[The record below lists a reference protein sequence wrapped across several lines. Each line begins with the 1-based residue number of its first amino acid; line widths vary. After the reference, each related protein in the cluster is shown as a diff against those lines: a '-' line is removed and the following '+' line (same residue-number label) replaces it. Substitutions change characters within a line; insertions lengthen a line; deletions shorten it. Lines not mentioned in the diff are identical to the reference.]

1 MNPLFSFLQAAA
13 GAASASGAEVPRL
26 PSLSFEDIFIWI
38 INFFFDIAGADYQQT
53 VETLVFAARFFSI
66 FLSLLFIVGTIYAKM
81 QAKQIEIRRHHRAA
95 PKKKHAKAAE
105 GGAPHAS
112 GAHGGPANL
121 PTGIPAG
128 LPVFDESAEVA
139 KKARNNERWA
149 AVLEN
154 VGSASDSDW
163 RLAILEADII
173 LDDMLK
179 GMGTFGDTV
188 AERLKSVNEH
198 TIPSVQKAWEAHLVR
213 NRIAH
218 DGANFAL
225 SQHEARRIIGLFE
238 TVLKEGRF
246 L

>member
-1 MNPLFSFLQAAA
+1 MNPLLSFLQAAA
-13 GAASASGAEVPRL
+13 GSAVESARGAEVPPL

-53 VETLVFAARFFSI
+53 LETAIFAARFFSI

-81 QAKQIEIRRHHRAA
+81 QAKQIEIRRHHRTA
-95 PKKKHAKAAE
+95 PRKKRSPAAE
-105 GGAPHAS
+105 AGEAGVS
-112 GAHGGPANL
+112 GVAI
-121 PTGIPAG
+121 T
-128 LPVFDESAEVA
+128 AEA
-139 KKARNNERWA
+139 EKKARNAERWA

-154 VGSASDSDW
+154 VGTSSESDW

-179 GMGTFGDTV
+179 EMGTFGDTV
-188 AERLKSVNEH
+188 ADRLKSVNEH
-198 TIPSVQKAWEAHLVR
+198 TLPSVQKAWEAHLVR

-225 SQHEARRIIGLFE
+225 SQHEARRVIGLFE